1 MSFRPNL
8 SSNTSDMLSVVRD
21 VTPLGSSTAKL
32 QPTIRTTLPPV
43 RDTRPPLPVHI
54 IPSIRHTQLLQITLV
69 KIERMQ
75 AVQACR
81 HHKQLNNS
89 PLQIK
94 GNHMST
100 NETSTASHNKN
111 TLPQH
116 QVGLVVSTFRFRDS
130 HKSSSRVLKNAKR
143 AMPNRPHDSLNRLPQ
158 VHTDKII
165 VTISHTNSCRW
176 SD

>member
-1 MSFRPNL
+1 
-8 SSNTSDMLSVVRD
+8 MLSVVRD

-32 QPTIRTTLPPV
+32 QPIRTTLPPV

-94 GNHMST
+94 GNHMPT

-143 AMPNRPHDSLNRLPQ
+143 AMPNRPHDSPNRLPQ
-158 VHTDKII
+158 VRTNKII

-176 SD
+176 SA

>member
-1 MSFRPNL
+1 M
-8 SSNTSDMLSVVRD
+8 VRD
-21 VTPLGSSTAKL
+21 VTPLFNLQPYRILGSSTAKL
-32 QPTIRTTLPPV
+32 QPTIRATLPPI
-43 RDTRPPLPVHI
+43 RDTRPPLSVHI
-54 IPSIRHTQLLQITLV
+54 ILLIRHTQLLQITLV

-94 GNHMST
+94 GNHMPT

-116 QVGLVVSTFRFRDS
+116 QVGLV
-130 HKSSSRVLKNAKR
+130 NAKR
-143 AMPNRPHDSLNRLPQ
+143 AMPNHIHDSPNRLPQ
-158 VHTDKII
+158 VVRLRKSLSRPLEERR
-165 VTISHTNSCRW
+165 VRQKP
-176 SD
+176 